1 MSMQIFYFRNEPPL
15 SQTANCLGPVYTAEN
30 TLPNVGS
37 FTSKVNWL
45 SIISANFAQ
54 WFSNVIGMVDI
65 TPDE

>member
-1 MSMQIFYFRNEPPL
+1 MQIFHFPNEPPL